1 MHSIINFFLVSNSS
15 HFTRAMAF
23 GMSTPIF
30 LFMLA
35 LCGGSMGAVHQVG
48 DFGGW
53 NIVAPVGYQKWAATR
68 NYHVGDVVVFK
79 YNKLF
84 HNVLRVTHQNFK
96 SCNATF
102 PIAVYSSG
110 SDTIELT
117 RPGHFFF
124 ICGLPGHCLSGQK
137 LHIEVA
143 HGQENLPP
151 FASGVNHLP
160 QSGSVFYQALA
171 PSPENIE
178 PIPGPAQS
186 GAPSLKLFN
195 VWVALAVLAFGLGV
209 TGIGY

>member
-1 MHSIINFFLVSNSS
+1 
-15 HFTRAMAF
+15 MAF
-23 GMSTPIF
+23 GMNTAIL
-30 LFMLA
+30 LFTMA
-35 LCGGSMGAVHQVG
+35 LFGVSMGAVHQVG

-53 NIVAPVGYQKWAATR
+53 NIVAPVDYQKWAATR
-68 NYHVGDVVVFK
+68 NFHVGDIVVFK
-79 YNKLF
+79 YKKLL

-143 HGQENLPP
+143 HGQEYLQP

-160 QSGSVFYQALA
+160 QSGSEFDQALA
-171 PSPENIE
+171 PSPESIE

-186 GAPSLKLFN
+186 SSPSLKLFN
-195 VWVALAVLAFGLGV
+195 VWAALAVLACGLGV
-209 TGIGY
+209 TGIVY